1 MFQTIKALI
10 KMSIHLKHVIDL
22 KCHKNKYYSEALSS
36 FCVS

>member
-22 KCHKNKYYSEALSS
+22 KCHKNNEVL
-36 FCVS
+36 